1 MVNDA
6 LTLQRNVVFR
16 VWLSRG
22 KNMPIADFDYNAD
35 LKKYVNSPD
44 AKAVDRIV
52 KFCGI
57 ALRGA
62 DSRWVSVKDEA
73 EVKRVVD
80 GFCAKK
86 LDLDAKTAHAAVMQV
101 GEKMKADRTKHR
113 VTFYYLLAEHT
124 NTLSKLG

>member
-1 MVNDA
+1 
-6 LTLQRNVVFR
+6 
-16 VWLSRG
+16 
-22 KNMPIADFDYNAD
+22 MPIPDFDYNAD
-35 LKKYVNSPD
+35 LKRYVKSPN
-44 AKAVDRIV
+44 AKAVTAIA

-86 LDLDAKTAHAAVMQV
+86 LDLDAKTAKAAVMQV
-101 GEKMKADRTKHR
+101 GEKMKEDRNKHR

-124 NTLSKLG
+124 KTLSKLG